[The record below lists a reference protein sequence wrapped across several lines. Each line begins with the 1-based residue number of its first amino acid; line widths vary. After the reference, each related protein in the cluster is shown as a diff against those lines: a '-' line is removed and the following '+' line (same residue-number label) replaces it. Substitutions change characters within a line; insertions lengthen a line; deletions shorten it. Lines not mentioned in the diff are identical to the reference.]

1 VSNDVTDILSSSG
14 VFQQC
19 TARDLKSIRSFTE
32 DLPIAN
38 KKFVFRSGTP
48 CASLYVLADG
58 LLKLTR
64 PVGGDNEAVVAF
76 VNPFESICEDTVF
89 TQCPFPLSA
98 QALQTSRVLAV
109 DMRSLLELMHARPP
123 LTWKFAATVSAQVG
137 SLTDR
142 LVRFV
147 TLNAEQRAAALL
159 LTQFANRSNRRGPK
173 QTDMANMLAIS
184 PETLCRLLA
193 KFRRSGWIANDDGQV
208 VIVDERGLHSV
219 LPQTAGSHLN

>member
-1 VSNDVTDILSSSG
+1 MSDDVTDILSNSG

-19 TARDLKSIRSFTE
+19 TARDLKSIRLFTE

-38 KKFVFRSGTP
+38 KQFVFRSGDP

-64 PVGGDNEAVVAF
+64 PVGAGNEAVVAF
-76 VNPFESICEDTVF
+76 VNPFESMCEDTVF
-89 TQCPFPLSA
+89 TQCPFPLGA
-98 QALQTSRVLAV
+98 QALQPSRVLAV
-109 DMRSLLELMHARPP
+109 NMRSLLELMHARPP
-123 LTWKFAATVSAQVG
+123 LVWKFAATVSAKVG

-208 VIVDERGLHSV
+208 VIVDERGLCSV
-219 LPQTAGSHLN
+219 LPQTAGSHMN